1 MPRWLFG
8 LFKAFNHLRLKIRT
22 ILDKRT
28 VCMIFMSCSNNAVK
42 PFLKSS
48 YVWWHDN
55 TFIPFKMSLQT
66 MQFWVERDVFPRLA
80 CYINIKIV
88 RASWNIKRKIYWE
101 GNFVKTSWYSFYV
114 ILLGKHGHA
123 ITLQKI
129 LFIRQKSTLIMEHNN
144 LWVSEKHPK
153 YFIFSLNVN

>member
-1 MPRWLFG
+1 MFIIDDKLHYIGIHFGVRIFNNMPRWLFG
-8 LFKAFNHLRLKIRT
+8 LFKAFNHLCLKIRT
-22 ILDKRT
+22 ILDKRDS
-28 VCMIFMSCSNNAVK
+28 VHDMIFMSCSNNAVK

-88 RASWNIKRKIYWE
+88 RASWNIKKE
-101 GNFVKTSWYSFYV
+101 KSF
-114 ILLGKHGHA
+114 ILGPRTMGKSF
-123 ITLQKI
+123 KC
-129 LFIRQKSTLIMEHNN
+129 IRDFL
-144 LWVSEKHPK
+144 V
-153 YFIFSLNVN
+153 

>member
-1 MPRWLFG
+1 MINDFFLIIDNKLNCIGIFFDVRIFNNMPRWLFG
-8 LFKAFNHLRLKIRT
+8 LFKAFNHLCLKIRT

-42 PFLKSS
+42 PFFKSS

-88 RASWNIKRKIYWE
+88 RASWNIKKE
-101 GNFVKTSWYSFYV
+101 KSF
-114 ILLGKHGHA
+114 ILGPRTMGKSFKC
-123 ITLQKI
+123 TRDFL
-129 LFIRQKSTLIMEHNN
+129 
-144 LWVSEKHPK
+144 V
-153 YFIFSLNVN
+153 